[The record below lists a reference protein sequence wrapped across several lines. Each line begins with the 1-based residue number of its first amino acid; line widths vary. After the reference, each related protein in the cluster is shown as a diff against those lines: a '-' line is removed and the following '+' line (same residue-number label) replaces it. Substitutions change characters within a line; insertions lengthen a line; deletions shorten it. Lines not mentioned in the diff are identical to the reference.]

1 MADLGTI
8 TVKLPR
14 ILYYQTPIWDQRPGV
29 RWFDVPTTGA
39 ISGTVQEETS
49 PGVYAAKS
57 GVTVRLYWRLS
68 GQLIASTTSDGS
80 GLFSFAGLDP
90 TASQLYFVLAF
101 DDAAGTVYNIA
112 PADLLTP
119 A

>member
-8 TVKLPR
+8 PIKLPR
-14 ILYYQTPIWDQRPGV
+14 ILYYQTAIWDMRPGV

-39 ISGTVQEETS
+39 ISGTVQAETS
-49 PGVYAAKS
+49 PGVYTAKS
-57 GVTVRLYWRLS
+57 GITVRLYWRLS

-80 GLFSFAGLDP
+80 GLFSFSGLDP
-90 TASQLYFVLAF
+90 TATELYFVLAF
-101 DDAAGTVYNIA
+101 DDVAGTVYNIA

-119 A
+119 V